1 MTINN
6 KYKMSDTI
14 QDTIKVGMANLGA
27 IGISLTDIN
36 EVLST
41 VSLVMAISFSIY
53 QCIKTKK

>member
-1 MTINN
+1 
-6 KYKMSDTI
+6 MSDTI

-53 QCIKTKK
+53 QFIKTKK